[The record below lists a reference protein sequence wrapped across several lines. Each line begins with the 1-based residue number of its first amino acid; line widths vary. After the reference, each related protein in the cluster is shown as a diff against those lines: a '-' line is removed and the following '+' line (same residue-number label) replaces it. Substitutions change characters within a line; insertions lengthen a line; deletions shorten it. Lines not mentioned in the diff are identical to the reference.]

1 MCFSYNLLGGISGGN
16 QHPCVNYANL
26 RSTPQDPHPM
36 PRKRAALVLQKNA
49 RLHPCRGVRFA
60 KKKTIALPF
69 PQRLATLPCRSP
81 SAAAP
86 TGLNSTAPLPVA
98 LRRTE
103 SNSSRGGWR
112 HRPWTAVA
120 RSSRRLQ
127 VQRRLPSTAAP
138 LELRR
143 SSCRLQV
150 RRLPPTAAPVELR
163 QPKSVTLR
171 RPG

>member
-1 MCFSYNLLGGISGGN
+1 MET
-16 QHPCVNYANL
+16 
-26 RSTPQDPHPM
+26 STPVQTMQTFDPHHRIPIRC
-36 PRKRAALVLQKNA
+36 PGREPHSFCKKTPACTPAVEFVLQ
-49 RLHPCRGVRFA
+49 
-60 KKKTIALPF
+60 KKTIALPF

-163 QPKSVTLR
+163 RPKSVTLR
-171 RPG
+171 RLLRESSAPLC